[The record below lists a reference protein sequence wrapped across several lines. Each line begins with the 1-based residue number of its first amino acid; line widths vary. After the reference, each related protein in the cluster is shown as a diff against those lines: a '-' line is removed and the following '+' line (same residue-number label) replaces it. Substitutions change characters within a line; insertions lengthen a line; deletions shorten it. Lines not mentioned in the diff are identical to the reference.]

1 MEVSVN
7 LVVLSCF
14 FFFLAQDASH
24 STAILY
30 ILNGTRFMY
39 ASETQL
45 RHKTSNICPV
55 TKVSNRVD
63 T

>member
-1 MEVSVN
+1 MEVFVN
-7 LVVLSCF
+7 LVVLSC

-24 STAILY
+24 STVILY
-30 ILNGTRFMY
+30 ILNGTRFSY

-45 RHKTSNICPV
+45 RRKTSNICPV